1 MSMQTR
7 RNGSVG
13 LGNATT
19 ANCGGMKSVLAAE
32 GKQHNSIGNQHLCM
46 HRLYYCYVHRLSRP
60 TL

>member
-32 GKQHNSIGNQHLCM
+32 GKPHNSIGNQHYACIGCITVT
-46 HRLYYCYVHRLSRP
+46 YID
-60 TL
+60 